1 MNMKKTFL
9 VKTAALVLLINAVGF
24 VQVAQAAL
32 PLTDSQGG
40 TLPSLAPMLERVLP
54 SVVNIATE
62 SRVRVQD
69 NPLLQD
75 PFFRR
80 FFGVPNVPRERQTQA
95 LGSGV
100 IVDAKHGY
108 VLTNNHVVA
117 KADEITVTLK
127 DGRSLKAKLV
137 GTDPETDVAVVQ
149 IPAKNLT
156 AVPLADSDKLR
167 VGDFVVAIGNPFGLG
182 QTVTSGI
189 VSALGRTGLG
199 IEGYEDFIQ
208 TDASINP
215 GNSGGALVNLRGQLV
230 GINTAIIAPGGGNV
244 GIGFA
249 IPVNM
254 TQQVMTQLIQHGEV
268 HRGRLGVLV
277 QDLTPDLAKAFDI
290 KETHGAVISKVIK
303 DSAAEK
309 AGLMAGDVVIG
320 VNGKPVNTSSELR
333 NSIGLL
339 PVGETVTLDVVRD
352 GKSRSVKVTIAETVQ
367 DKLEGKH
374 INPRLQGATFGAI
387 EEGNPEYGRLKGIVV
402 LEIAS
407 GSPAWASG
415 LRKNDVIV
423 SVNRRPVTTLQE
435 FQKIAQGGN
444 RSLLLNVR
452 RGDGALFILIQ

>member
-1 MNMKKTFL
+1 MKIKNTFL
-9 VKTAALVLLINAVGF
+9 VKTAALLLLINAAAF

-32 PLTDSQGG
+32 PTIDSQGG
-40 TLPSLAPMLERVLP
+40 ALPSLAPMLERVLP

-80 FFGVPNVPRERQTQA
+80 FFGVPNVPQERRTQA

-137 GTDPETDVAVVQ
+137 GTDPATDVAVVQ
-149 IPAKNLT
+149 IPAENLT

-215 GNSGGALVNLRGQLV
+215 GNSGGALVNLEGQLV

-254 TQQVMTQLIQHGEV
+254 AQQIMTQLIQHGEV

-290 KETHGAVISKVIK
+290 RETKGAVISKVVK
-303 DSAAEK
+303 DSPAEK
-309 AGLMAGDVVIG
+309 AGLMAGDVITA
-320 VNGKPVNTSSELR
+320 VNGKPVLTSSELR

-339 PVGETVTLDVVRD
+339 PVGDTVKLEVVRD
-352 GKSRSVKVTIAETVQ
+352 GKSRNVNVTIAETVR
-367 DKLEGKH
+367 DKLEGKG

-387 EEGNPEYGRLKGIVV
+387 EEGNPDYGRLKGIIV
-402 LEIAS
+402 LDIVP

-423 SVNRRPVTTLQE
+423 SVNRRPVTTLRE
-435 FQKIAQGGN
+435 FNKIAQGDN